1 MTPSAAELAGRPL
14 AELLSL
20 RGRHAVVTG
29 AAAGIGRSIARRL
42 AEAGADVVVADIGDT
57 TEAVAEADSAGDGRA
72 VGHHLD
78 VTDSAAVTGT
88 VLFAVETFGG
98 LDIWIN
104 NAGIYP
110 IAAALETTDE
120 QWDAVHG
127 INLRGAFV
135 GAREAGR
142 EMVRAGRGGVIVN
155 VVSIAAFK
163 AAGLP
168 HYVASKHG
176 LNGLTKSLAVELGP
190 HSVRVLSVAPGMIQ
204 TPGMVVRTDG
214 LPDIHA
220 QVAARLPLRRI
231 GEPDDIARAVLFC
244 ASDLAAFM
252 TGSAVVVDGGDLA

>member
-1 MTPSAAELAGRPL
+1 MTRTGAELADRPL
-14 AELLSL
+14 ADLVSL

-42 AEAGADVVVADIGDT
+42 AEAGASVVVADIGDT
-57 TEAVAEADSAGDGRA
+57 SEAVAEAASAGGGRA
-72 VGHHLD
+72 VGHRLD
-78 VTDSAAVTGT
+78 VTDSAAVAGA
-88 VLFAVETFGG
+88 VAFAVATFGG
-98 LDIWIN
+98 LDIWVN

-120 QWDAVHG
+120 QWDAVHAV
-127 INLRGAFV
+127 NLRGAFV

-142 EMVRAGRGGVIVN
+142 EMVRAQRGGVIIN
-155 VVSIAAFK
+155 VISIAAFK

-176 LNGLTKSLAVELGP
+176 MNGLTKSLAVELGP
-190 HSVRVLSVAPGMIQ
+190 HGIRVLSVAPGMIQ
-204 TPGMVVRTDG
+204 TPGMVVRTEG
-214 LPDIHA
+214 MPDVRA
-220 QVAARLPLRRI
+220 EVAAGLPLRRI
-231 GEPDDIARAVLFC
+231 GDPDDVARAVLFC